1 MIVEVKKH
9 ARTEAENIKRIN
21 VQPQKVNRI
30 ASTVSP
36 IADSTRK
43 ER

>member
-9 ARTEAENIKRIN
+9 ARTVPVNIKRIN
-21 VQPQKVNRI
+21 VQPQKMNRN

-36 IADSTRK
+36 IIDSTRK
-43 ER
+43 EE

>member
-9 ARTEAENIKRIN
+9 ARTEPANIKRMN
-21 VQPQKVNRI
+21 VQPQKVNRN
-30 ASTVSP
+30 ASTLSRIV
-36 IADSTRK
+36 DSTRK